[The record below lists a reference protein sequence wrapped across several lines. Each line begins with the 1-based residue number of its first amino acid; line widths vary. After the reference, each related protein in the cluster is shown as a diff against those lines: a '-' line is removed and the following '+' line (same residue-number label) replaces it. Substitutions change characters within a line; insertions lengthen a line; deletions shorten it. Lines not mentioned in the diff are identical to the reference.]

1 MGLAGFQDDGRQ
13 DASASPRTEPGKGSL
28 QTFDR
33 FIASTG
39 AFTLLVQN
47 LTPSAL
53 AALSKAASRSRR
65 SFIFQFVRTRALL
78 PWLPMIRSHF
88 AKIGLRAQGIGLP
101 CLSLLS
107 PTTHSEL
114 CILETDLS
122 LIKAARGSLRNLNWF
137 VTASR
142 GAWSRSKV
150 TQY

>member
-1 MGLAGFQDDGRQ
+1 
-13 DASASPRTEPGKGSL
+13 
-28 QTFDR
+28 
-33 FIASTG
+33 
-39 AFTLLVQN
+39 
-47 LTPSAL
+47 
-53 AALSKAASRSRR
+53 
-65 SFIFQFVRTRALL
+65 
-78 PWLPMIRSHF
+78 
-88 AKIGLRAQGIGLP
+88 LRAQGFGLP